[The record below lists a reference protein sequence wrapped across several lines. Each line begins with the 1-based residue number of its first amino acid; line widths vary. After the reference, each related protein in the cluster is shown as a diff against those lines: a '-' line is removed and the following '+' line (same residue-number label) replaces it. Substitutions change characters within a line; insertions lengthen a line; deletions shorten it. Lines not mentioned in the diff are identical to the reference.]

1 MLYQIINIFVDKIL
15 DIINIFVYNTL
26 INDQLTAV
34 MKYHDL
40 IKLLHKQGATFKE
53 GTKHTKAYL
62 NGKQTTIPRH
72 KEVNEITAK
81 NIIKQLQASSEQ

>member
-1 MLYQIINIFVDKIL
+1 
-15 DIINIFVYNTL
+15 
-26 INDQLTAV
+26 
-34 MKYHDL
+34 MKYSDL
-40 IKLLHKQGATFKE
+40 IKLLRSKGATFKE

-81 NIIKQLQASSEQ
+81 NIIKQLSQD

>member
-1 MLYQIINIFVDKIL
+1 
-15 DIINIFVYNTL
+15 
-26 INDQLTAV
+26 
-34 MKYHDL
+34 MKYSDL
-40 IKLLHKQGATFKE
+40 IKLLREQGATFKE

-81 NIIKQLQASSEQ
+81 NIIKQLQADN